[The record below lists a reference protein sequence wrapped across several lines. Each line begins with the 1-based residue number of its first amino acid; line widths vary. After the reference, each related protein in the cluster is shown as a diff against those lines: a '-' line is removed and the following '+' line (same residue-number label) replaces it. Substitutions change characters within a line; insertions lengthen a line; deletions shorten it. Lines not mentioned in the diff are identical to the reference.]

1 MDFNKRE
8 KNVFATDK
16 TNTIQPN
23 SNWLQ
28 GCILKDKK
36 LAMGLNFF
44 NFSTPYPQ
52 EFQIMVFVKI
62 GHYEWDLEWMKL
74 NETYIIR

>member
-1 MDFNKRE
+1 MSYVNQYVIFWILIKE
-8 KNVFATDK
+8 KKNVFATDK

-36 LAMGLNFF
+36 LAMGLKFF
-44 NFSTPYPQ
+44 ILLHRDENLPSIEGIPSF
-52 EFQIMVFVKI
+52 
-62 GHYEWDLEWMKL
+62 
-74 NETYIIR
+74 

>member
-1 MDFNKRE
+1 MSYVNQYVIFWILIKE
-8 KNVFATDK
+8 KKNVFATDK

-36 LAMGLNFF
+36 LAMGLKFF
-44 NFSTPYPQ
+44 ILLHPIHKSFRS
-52 EFQIMVFVKI
+52 
-62 GHYEWDLEWMKL
+62 WSL
-74 NETYIIR
+74 